1 MDTSK
6 SYEQQFLKGKKV
18 RLSSATTVDIRK
30 SQKNTNQY
38 PVGSVLDSVTIP
50 WSNGSGANANQLNF
64 GE

>member
-1 MDTSK
+1 
-6 SYEQQFLKGKKV
+6 
-18 RLSSATTVDIRK
+18 VDIRK
-30 SQKNTNQY
+30 SQKNTNKNQY